1 MDEKCRQKAEYGFA
15 ECNFQNSEKSIM
27 VCAPNNCFCRKKA
40 EYGFAKCNFQN
51 SDKKYSAYGVCTKQL
66 FLP

>member
-1 MDEKCRQKAEYGFA
+1 LAAAAVLGIAFTHTPTAPPLKMDEKCCQ
-15 ECNFQNSEKSIM
+15 
-27 VCAPNNCFCRKKA
+27 KA

-51 SDKKYSAYGVCTKQL
+51 SDKKYSAYGVLTKQL